1 MNKKQIET
9 LKNTNDDDLL
19 SVFPGYKRALLRRV
33 KREVLKKQLPKIL
46 IFDIETAPMEVY
58 VWNCAEQRI
67 HIGQIIKDWFIL
79 SWSAKWLFEPEI
91 IHNVINPKEVKTGND
106 KRIVKHLWKL
116 LNEADIIM
124 AHNCVSINT
133 PVLTQDLRWVKAGDL
148 SVGDKII
155 GFEEKKAPNTSCREN
170 KKWIGVNGKNRKI
183 IPTKVT
189 SFSIEE
195 KPSVEVSFSNGDKI
209 ITTRDHYWLGQA
221 EKDNNL
227 RWYKS
232 ENLRVGQRI
241 KKYFNV
247 WKDDKSYEAGWLSGF
262 ISGEGSVSQN
272 YGFVIQFC
280 QRYGETWNQALNYC
294 KKLGIKLLKGNPK
307 RKTGGLGK
315 QDTLYTA
322 ITGGK
327 FKQAEIMG
335 KLKIKRLIN
344 KLDWT
349 KFGGLSGRFLEEN
362 KVIRVKDVG
371 LKKVAV
377 FSTDSKTFFGAGYA
391 MHNCNNFD
399 RKKANTRFLKYG
411 LGHPAPYQTID
422 TLLVARREF
431 KVSSNKLDYLC
442 KFLGLDVKLPTG
454 FQLWKDC
461 LNGDA
466 KALAKM
472 DTYCQNDVKILEELY
487 LILRPYIHSHPNLSL
502 YMDTDKLVC
511 PNCGSSK
518 LKWGYKYTTL
528 TNQYKSARCEC
539 GAFVRTSGKGCR
551 SLPK

>member
-91 IHNVINPKEVKTGND
+91 IHDVINPKEVKTGND

-116 LNEADIIM
+116 LDEADIIM
-124 AHNCVSINT
+124 AHNLMS
-133 PVLTQDLRWVKAGDL
+133 
-148 SVGDKII
+148 
-155 GFEEKKAPNTSCREN
+155 
-170 KKWIGVNGKNRKI
+170 
-183 IPTKVT
+183 
-189 SFSIEE
+189 
-195 KPSVEVSFSNGDKI
+195 
-209 ITTRDHYWLGQA
+209 
-221 EKDNNL
+221 
-227 RWYKS
+227 
-232 ENLRVGQRI
+232 
-241 KKYFNV
+241 
-247 WKDDKSYEAGWLSGF
+247 
-262 ISGEGSVSQN
+262 
-272 YGFVIQFC
+272 
-280 QRYGETWNQALNYC
+280 
-294 KKLGIKLLKGNPK
+294 
-307 RKTGGLGK
+307 
-315 QDTLYTA
+315 
-322 ITGGK
+322 
-327 FKQAEIMG
+327 
-335 KLKIKRLIN
+335 
-344 KLDWT
+344 
-349 KFGGLSGRFLEEN
+349 
-362 KVIRVKDVG
+362 
-371 LKKVAV
+371 
-377 FSTDSKTFFGAGYA
+377 
-391 MHNCNNFD
+391 FD

-442 KFLGLDVKLPTG
+442 QFLGLDVKLPTG

-487 LILRPYIHSHPNLSL
+487 LILRPYIHSHPNLGL

-511 PNCGSSK
+511 PNCGSDK
-518 LKWGYKYTTL
+518 LKWGYKYRTL